1 MKNSLN
7 FKKNKFIN
15 PPISPFFKG
24 GQFIPLFSKE
34 GLGEILLIIVFTFII
49 SGCSVH
55 KANMKE
61 PVIDMPVGFS
71 NQTGEISFSAKW
83 WKQFND
89 EKLDSLM
96 KDTFANNLEIV
107 QAYERLQQSVSILEK
122 TGSSRLPNLGI
133 EGSGGRVRQSGAFGA
148 VTSDAY
154 SLSAKASYE
163 IDLWKKLDSSTKAAR
178 FDMLAT
184 EQNLKA
190 LYISISAQVAELYYQ
205 AVEQRAQ
212 LALSDKTIASF
223 QDTLERVERRY
234 KEGLVPSIDL
244 YQSRQN
250 LAAAKAQRPLFESN
264 LAVTLNALSV
274 LAGRFPDREIGGS
287 SMTLIKSPDIQAG
300 LPSQLLMNRPDIRSS
315 LMKLKASDER
325 ISTAVSDRFPSFNLV
340 GSYGGASDEVG
351 SILDSPNII
360 WSALLQIAQP
370 IFDGN
375 RRKAE
380 VSRAEAEFRG
390 NLAEYHQSV
399 LNAFREVED
408 SLARINASTKRI
420 AMLNDQVDASS
431 NAHRLALERY
441 MQGLSDYLPVLT
453 EQLRLFNAESN
464 LLQAK
469 RQLISDNIQLA
480 RSLGGE
486 WVENINENYKLRI
499 TNSKDFK

>member
-1 MKNSLN
+1 MKNS
-7 FKKNKFIN
+7 I
-15 PPISPFFKG
+15 
-24 GQFIPLFSKE
+24 
-34 GLGEILLIIVFTFII
+34 LIIAVFII
-49 SGCSVH
+49 LVGCSVH
-55 KANMKE
+55 KANIKE
-61 PVIDMPVGFS
+61 PVIDMPVNFS
-71 NQTGEISFSAKW
+71 DQSGETSFSGRW
-83 WKQFND
+83 WKKFND
-89 EKLDSLM
+89 EKLDLLM
-96 KDTFANNLEIV
+96 NDTFRNNLEIV
-107 QAYERLQQSVSILEK
+107 QAYERLQQSLSILEK
-122 TGSSRLPNLGI
+122 TDASRLPNLGI
-133 EGSGGRVRQSGAFGA
+133 EGSGGRVRQSGTFGT
-148 VTSDAY
+148 VTSNAY

-163 IDLWKKLDSSTKAAR
+163 IDLWNKLDSSTKAAR

-184 EQNLKA
+184 DQNLKA
-190 LYISISAQVAELYYQ
+190 FYISISAQVAELYYQ

-223 QDTLERVERRY
+223 HDTLERVERRY

-287 SMTLIKSPDIQAG
+287 SMTLIVAPDIEAG

-340 GSYGGASDEVG
+340 GSYGGASDDVG
-351 SILDSPNII
+351 TILDSPNII
-360 WSALLQIAQP
+360 WSALLQIVQP
-370 IFDGN
+370 IFDGH

-380 VSRAEAEFRG
+380 VKRSEAEFRG
-390 NLAEYHQSV
+390 NLAVYHQAV

-408 SLARINASTKRI
+408 SLARIKASKKRI
-420 AMLNDQVDASS
+420 AMLNDQVNASNNS
-431 NAHRLALERY
+431 HRLALERY

-453 EQLRLFNAESN
+453 QQLGLLNAESS

-480 RSLGGE
+480 RALGGE
-486 WVENINENYKLRI
+486 WVDEEIE
-499 TNSKDFK
+499 NSKYQIKNIEEQKSIVN

>member
-1 MKNSLN
+1 MK
-7 FKKNKFIN
+7 KRI
-15 PPISPFFKG
+15 
-24 GQFIPLFSKE
+24 
-34 GLGEILLIIVFTFII
+34 LIIAFSII
-49 SGCSVH
+49 FAGCSVH
-55 KANMKE
+55 KVNVKE
-61 PVIDMPVGFS
+61 PAIDMPVKFS
-71 NQTGEISFSAKW
+71 RQSGEASFSAQW
-83 WKQFND
+83 WKQFRD
-89 EKLDSLM
+89 QKLDNVM
-96 KDTFANNLEIV
+96 EETFKQNLEIV

-122 TGSSRLPNLGI
+122 TGSSRMPNLGI
-133 EGSGGRVRQSGAFGA
+133 EGSGGRVRQAGAFGA
-148 VTSDAY
+148 ATSDTYA
-154 SLSAKASYE
+154 LSAKASYE
-163 IDLWKKLDSSTKAAR
+163 IDLWNKLDSSTKAAR

-184 EQNLKA
+184 EQNLKS

-250 LAAAKAQRPLFESN
+250 LAAARARRPLFESN

-274 LAGRFPDREIGGS
+274 LAGRFPDREIGGN
-287 SMTLIKSPDIQAG
+287 SMALIKVPDVNTG

-351 SILDSPNII
+351 TILDSPNII

-370 IFDGN
+370 IFDGK

-380 VSRAEAEFRG
+380 VKRAEAEFRG
-390 NLAEYHQSV
+390 NLAAYHQAV
-399 LNAFREVED
+399 LNSFREVED
-408 SLARINASTKRI
+408 SLARINSSEKRI
-420 AMLNDQVDASS
+420 AMLSDQVDASANS
-431 NAHRLALERY
+431 HRLALERY
-441 MQGLSDYLPVLT
+441 LQGLSEYLPVLT
-453 EQLRLFNAESN
+453 QQLVLFNAESS
-464 LLQAK
+464 LIQAK

-480 RSLGGE
+480 RALGGE
-486 WVENINENYKLRI
+486 WADEIDKKLNIKNKRYGGD
-499 TNSKDFK
+499 KDIN

>member
-1 MKNSLN
+1 MK
-7 FKKNKFIN
+7 KR
-15 PPISPFFKG
+15 
-24 GQFIPLFSKE
+24 
-34 GLGEILLIIVFTFII
+34 LLIIAFSFIFA
-49 SGCSVH
+49 GCSVH

-61 PVIDMPVGFS
+61 PVIDMPEKFS
-71 NQTGEISFSAKW
+71 RQSGETSITAEW
-83 WKQFND
+83 WKRFQDENLDNIMEETFNQ
-89 EKLDSLM
+89 
-96 KDTFANNLEIV
+96 NLEIV
-107 QAYERLQQSVSILEK
+107 QAYERLQQSVSIMEK
-122 TGSSRLPNLGI
+122 TGSSRLPALGI
-133 EGSGGRVRQSGAFGA
+133 EGSGGRVRQAGAFGEA
-148 VTSDAY
+148 TSDTFA
-154 SLSAKASYE
+154 LSAKAGYE

-178 FDMLAT
+178 FDMLES

-250 LAAAKAQRPLFESN
+250 LAAARAQKPLFESN

-274 LAGRFPDREIGGS
+274 LAGRFPDGEIAGS
-287 SMTLIKSPDIQAG
+287 SMTLINVSDAKTG

-340 GSYGGASDEVG
+340 GSYGGASNEVG
-351 SILDSPNII
+351 TILDSPNII

-380 VSRAEAEFRG
+380 VKRAEAEFRS
-390 NLAEYHQSV
+390 NLAAYHQAV

-408 SLARINASTKRI
+408 SLARIDASKKRI
-420 AMLNDQVDASS
+420 AMLSDQVDASAHS
-431 NAHRLALERY
+431 HRLALERY

-453 EQLRLFNAESN
+453 QQLGLFNAESS
-464 LLQAK
+464 LLRAK

-480 RSLGGE
+480 RALGGE
-486 WVENINENYKLRI
+486 WVETTINNSNVQINNMEDIKSI
-499 TNSKDFK
+499 TN